1 MGSRCSPPYIIY
13 DIDII
18 THSWYHVPMFIKE
31 IVKRN
36 KSSDKPFIYHRL
48 MEAVRTSRG
57 PRQHIVINLGRLDIP
72 KEDWKTLA
80 NRIEEI
86 LSGQASFLTPAPHI
100 ESLAQHYASLLRQ
113 KEMQS
118 IPLTREAEWEKIDLN
133 SLAQGEF
140 RTIGGEAVAYDA
152 FKRLGIEEILAQL
165 GFKKEQIHQVAL
177 LIIGRMLHPTSERE
191 TGMWGKQISALDELL
206 DADFEH
212 LSNNTLYRLSDEL
225 VKHRDDIE
233 KLLAQRERET
243 FGLREKIILYD
254 LTNTYL
260 EGRAHESTRAHRG
273 HSKEKR
279 NDRPLLTLAL
289 VLDEDGFPKKSRVLA
304 GNASEP
310 DSLEGFLKSYKAEMV
325 EKLPLFKE
333 LPTVVIDAGVGTQE
347 NLRMIRREGFH
358 YITVSRTRPA
368 ETHSEGLVVIKEDK
382 DTTIKAKWLDR
393 EGEVVLYCESSA
405 RARKE
410 ESIKSRFQKRFE
422 EGLEAISN
430 SLTKKAG
437 RKRYGKIMERIGRL
451 REKYPTIARFYKV
464 DVEEAKGRVTRIEWS
479 IDEEKALEARFSGT
493 YYIRSSRTDL
503 DEKELWSLY
512 MMLGQVEESF
522 RCLKSELG
530 LRPVYHRKDSRQEG
544 HLFIS
549 VLAYH
554 LMATIQRSL
563 KNKGLSYRWNTIRA
577 RLSTHMRATASVT
590 NEKGERIHLRQT
602 GDPEPFHTQIYHALG
617 LPVKPLKTKRMKM

>member
-1 MGSRCSPPYIIY
+1 MA
-13 DIDII
+13 
-18 THSWYHVPMFIKE
+18 MFIKE

-36 KSSDKPFIYHRL
+36 STSDKTFIYHRL
-48 MEAVRTSRG
+48 MEAVRTPRG

-80 NRIEEI
+80 NRIQEI
-86 LSGQASFLTPAPHI
+86 LSGQTSFLSPAPHI
-100 ESLAQHYASLLRQ
+100 ESLAQHYAGLLRQ

-118 IPLTREAEWEKIDLN
+118 IPLPQESEWEKVDLS
-133 SLAQGEF
+133 SLSQGEF

-152 FKRLGIEEILAQL
+152 FNRLGIAEMLAQL
-165 GFKKEQIHQVAL
+165 GFKEEQIHQAAL
-177 LIIGRMLHPTSERE
+177 LIIGRLLHPSSERE
-191 TGMWGKQISALDELL
+191 TAMWGKELSALDELL
-206 DADFEH
+206 GADFEH
-212 LSNNTLYRLSDEL
+212 LSNNALYRISDEL
-225 VKHRDDIE
+225 VQHRDDIE
-233 KLLAQRERET
+233 NLLAQRERET
-243 FGLREKIILYD
+243 LGLGEKIILYD

-260 EGRAHESTRAHRG
+260 AGRAHESSRAHRG

-279 NDRPLLTLAL
+279 DDRPLLTLAL
-289 VLDEDGFPKKSRVLA
+289 VLDEDGFPKKSQVLA

-310 DSLEGFLKSYKAEMV
+310 DSLKGFLEAYKSEMSRR
-325 EKLPLFKE
+325 LPLFKE
-333 LPTVVIDAGVGTQE
+333 LPTVVIDAGVGTQD
-347 NLRMIRREGFH
+347 NLRLIREEGFQ
-358 YITVSRTRPA
+358 YITVSRIRPTEA
-368 ETHSEGLVVIKEDK
+368 LSEGMVMIKKEK
-382 DTTIKAKWLDR
+382 DSTIKAKRLDR
-393 EGEVVLYCESSA
+393 DGEVILYCESSA

-422 EGLEAISN
+422 EGLEAISS

-437 RKRYGKIMERIGRL
+437 HKRYGRVMERIGRL
-451 REKYPTIARFYKV
+451 RERYPTIARFYKV
-464 DVEEAKGRVTRIEWS
+464 DVQEEKGRVTRIGWS
-479 IDEEKALEARFSGT
+479 IDGEKELEARFSGS

-530 LRPVYHRKDSRQEG
+530 LRPVFHRKDSRQEG
-544 HLFIS
+544 HLFVS

-554 LMATIQRSL
+554 LIATVQRDL
-563 KNKGLSYRWNTIRA
+563 RGKGLSHRWITLRT

-602 GDPEPFHTQIYHALG
+602 GDPEPFHMEIYHALG
-617 LPVKPLKTKRMKM
+617 LSAKPLKTKRMKM

>member
-1 MGSRCSPPYIIY
+1 
-13 DIDII
+13 
-18 THSWYHVPMFIKE
+18 MFIKE
-31 IVKRN
+31 IVKKN
-36 KSSDKPFIYHRL
+36 PSSDKTFIYHRL
-48 MEAVRTSRG
+48 MEAVRTPRG
-57 PRQHIVINLGRLDIP
+57 PRQHIVMNLGKLDIP
-72 KEDWKTLA
+72 KEDWKPLA

-86 LSGQASFLTPAPHI
+86 LSAQTTFLTPAPHI
-100 ESLAQHYASLLRQ
+100 ESLAQHYAGLLRQ

-118 IPLTREAEWEKIDLN
+118 IPVSRDAEWEKVDLN

-140 RTIGGEAVAYDA
+140 RTIGGEAAAYDA
-152 FKRLGIEEILAQL
+152 FNRLGIADILAQQ
-165 GFKKEQIHQVAL
+165 GFKEEQIHQAAL
-177 LIIGRMLHPTSERE
+177 LIIGRMLHPSSERE
-191 TGMWGKQISALDELL
+191 TAMWGKDISALDELL
-206 DADFEH
+206 GADFEH
-212 LSNNTLYRLSDEL
+212 LSNNSLYRISDEL

-233 KLLAQRERET
+233 KLLAQKERET
-243 FGLREKIILYD
+243 FGLGEKIILYD

-260 EGRAHESTRAHRG
+260 TGRAHESSKAHRG

-279 NDRPLLTLAL
+279 DDRPLLTLAL

-310 DSLEGFLKSYKAEMV
+310 DSLKGFLKAYKVEMI
-325 EKLPLFKE
+325 EKLSLLKE

-347 NLRMIRREGFH
+347 NLRLIRGEGFH
-358 YITVSRTRPA
+358 YITVRRSRPA
-368 ETHSEGLVVIKEDK
+368 EIHSEGLVVIKEDK
-382 DTTIKAKWLDR
+382 NSTIKAKRLDR
-393 EGEVVLYCESSA
+393 DGEVILYCESSA

-410 ESIKSRFQKRFE
+410 ESIKSQFQKRFE
-422 EGLEAISN
+422 EGLGAISH

-437 RKRYGKIMERIGRL
+437 RKGYGKIMERIGRL
-451 REKYPTIARFYKV
+451 RERYPNISRFYKV
-464 DVEEAKGRVTRIEWS
+464 DVENEKGRVTRIEWS
-479 IDEEKALEARFSGT
+479 IDEERKLEARFSGT

-530 LRPVYHRKDSRQEG
+530 LRPVYHRKDHRQEG
-544 HLFIS
+544 HLFVS

-554 LMATIQRSL
+554 LIATIQRSL
-563 KNKGLSYRWNTIRA
+563 RSKGLSYRWSTLRT

-602 GDPEPFHTQIYHALG
+602 GDPEPFHMEIYHALG
-617 LPVKPLKTKRMKM
+617 LPAKPLKTKRMKM